1 MFKGEEAV
9 FLSITTDIW
18 TSMAT
23 ESYITVTVHYV
34 DNSWGLQ
41 AYVLRIRNFTFPRAA
56 EDWEIVDTVRM
67 VSHDQG
73 SNMKA
78 VVEILHDELN
88 WQSLHCTAHCLQLC
102 ILAGFKITI
111 IDRLLSAAKKIV
123 THFHHS
129 VVATQGLKQKHEEM
143 NMSGKKLINSCV
155 TR

>member
-1 MFKGEEAV
+1 
-9 FLSITTDIW
+9 
-18 TSMAT
+18 MAT
-23 ESYITVTVHYV
+23 ESYITITAHYI
-34 DNSWGLQ
+34 DNSWELQ
-41 AYVLRIRNFTFPRAA
+41 AYILETLPFPEWHSGVNIAEKLKRVV

-78 VVEILHDELN
+78 VVEILHDELI

-102 ILAGFKITI
+102 ILAGFKITV

-129 VVATQGLKQKHEEM
+129 V
-143 NMSGKKLINSCV
+143 
-155 TR
+155 